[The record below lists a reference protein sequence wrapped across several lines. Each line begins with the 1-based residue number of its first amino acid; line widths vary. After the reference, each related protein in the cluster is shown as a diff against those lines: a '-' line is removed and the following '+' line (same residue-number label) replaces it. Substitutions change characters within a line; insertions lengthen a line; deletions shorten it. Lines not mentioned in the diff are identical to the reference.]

1 MLVQSTLCMAAQEIV
16 SVQTRYAKQ
25 GKSLCEAALYGSKQ
39 FVEWQHYPRND
50 LVDSDSGYEFYYHSH
65 ESEGMPN
72 GEHGH
77 FHLFKRSTNTPEKFH
92 HLIGIALNQQGLP
105 VRIFTTNQWVTG
117 ESIVDAKAVIK
128 ALRGFDVVT
137 KGRAGPIARWV
148 SAFTK
153 LFYLEMEKLI
163 HQRDE
168 RINQLKVKVG
178 NLPSVLQSKK
188 HHVITEC
195 KIDLLNRLSE
205 HLLVVN

>member
-1 MLVQSTLCMAAQEIV
+1 MAAQEIV

-65 ESEGMPN
+65 ESEGMLN

-117 ESIVDAKAVIK
+117 ESMVDAKAVIK